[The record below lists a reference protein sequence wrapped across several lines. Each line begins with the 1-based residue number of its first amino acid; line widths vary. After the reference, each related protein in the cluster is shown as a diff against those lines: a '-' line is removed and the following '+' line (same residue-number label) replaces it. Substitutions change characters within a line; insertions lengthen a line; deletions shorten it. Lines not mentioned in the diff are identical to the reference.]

1 MSLGDVDLARLD
13 EQIFGFAKALLFLT
27 RDPRELSDG
36 LAQVNAIGTIVL
48 DLAVGVA
55 FTGK

>member
-13 EQIFGFAKALLFLT
+13 EQIFGFAKALSVLT
-27 RDPRELSDG
+27 RDPRGLSDG
-36 LAQVNAIGTIVL
+36 LARVDAIGTIVL

-55 FTGK
+55 FTRR